1 MFTLDTATL
10 LFPHRTRKGREERR
24 QRDMVGGGMEGK
36 EEGKAEIR
44 KKSLCL
50 HGVALESTFPSFL
63 L

>member
-24 QRDMVGGGMEGK
+24 QRDMGVGGGRKGGRGRRGEAGNK
-36 EEGKAEIR
+36 EEAPEG
-44 KKSLCL
+44 
-50 HGVALESTFPSFL
+50 TFPSFL